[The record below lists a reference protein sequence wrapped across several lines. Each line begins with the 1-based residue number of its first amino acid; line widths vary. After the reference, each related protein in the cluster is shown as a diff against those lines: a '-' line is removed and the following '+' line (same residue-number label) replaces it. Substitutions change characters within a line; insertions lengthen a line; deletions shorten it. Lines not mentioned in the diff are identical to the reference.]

1 MREREREE
9 KGKKMEKMLK
19 AHGERMD
26 KQEVEVKVKE
36 MSDKVD

>member
-1 MREREREE
+1 M
-9 KGKKMEKMLK
+9 KKMLK
-19 AHGERMD
+19 ALRERMD